1 MKKKIDVA
9 IAFFKFLRAA
19 RNRVKEGMGKEQIL
33 DFARREF
40 GEVSKLLRK
49 QIDDLFKKKD
59 VAKIEKKGEVVPIK
73 KDEGIM
79 SQYKSIDDDL
89 TPAETDAI
97 LDNFLANADRTY
109 ANFVT
114 KALRDI
120 QKASKSER
128 QQMIK
133 AIKDRTGMFKYL
145 DDADAE
151 KILKSVDEG
160 IVATDAAKE
169 IVKKRTKDI
178 ATGDPT
184 GETSEIMEGLAASI
198 EKIKKSAK
206 ELKKTK
212 IDPLEEMIKMQ
223 KVQQSMMK
231 GGDMYKQGNIRTA
244 VRQFMQSEVKAGR
257 LKLNEQ
263 DAFRVREYSPMTEDD
278 PIDVFRR
285 WYGEDALEEVDR
297 IGNVFEKGES
307 FKHYE
312 QLLRENVDPS
322 VLTIKKTGAGQY
334 DPGVMGPAEERK
346 LMEQVRKDK
355 EQKELLE
362 NFDIDPNREP
372 NAYGGIAGT
381 LRLNRTGFR
390 IGSAPKA
397 FKLAKRFRE
406 SPEYKKFIEMLFI
419 KTSNMIRQGKGM
431 WKGLT
436 EKQWIK
442 QHDNLTKEVT
452 NFQKTGELPESA
464 HQYFGMNPEVAYAE
478 KLMELETKKKTALEN
493 IIDKK
498 FGKGFSQS
506 LKAEDEIQFDKLKAW
521 DPGKGRKPSAEGGL
535 INILKL

>member
-206 ELKKTK
+206 
-212 IDPLEEMIKMQ
+212 
-223 KVQQSMMK
+223 
-231 GGDMYKQGNIRTA
+231 
-244 VRQFMQSEVKAGR
+244 
-257 LKLNEQ
+257 
-263 DAFRVREYSPMTEDD
+263 
-278 PIDVFRR
+278 
-285 WYGEDALEEVDR
+285 
-297 IGNVFEKGES
+297 
-307 FKHYE
+307 
-312 QLLRENVDPS
+312 
-322 VLTIKKTGAGQY
+322 
-334 DPGVMGPAEERK
+334 
-346 LMEQVRKDK
+346 
-355 EQKELLE
+355 
-362 NFDIDPNREP
+362 
-372 NAYGGIAGT
+372 
-381 LRLNRTGFR
+381 
-390 IGSAPKA
+390 
-397 FKLAKRFRE
+397 
-406 SPEYKKFIEMLFI
+406 
-419 KTSNMIRQGKGM
+419 
-431 WKGLT
+431 
-436 EKQWIK
+436 
-442 QHDNLTKEVT
+442 
-452 NFQKTGELPESA
+452 
-464 HQYFGMNPEVAYAE
+464 
-478 KLMELETKKKTALEN
+478 
-493 IIDKK
+493 
-498 FGKGFSQS
+498 
-506 LKAEDEIQFDKLKAW
+506 
-521 DPGKGRKPSAEGGL
+521 
-535 INILKL
+535 